1 MSIDD
6 VSLGEQLP
14 EIFEK
19 VEGTKTKKQ
28 ARKSN
33 FQWLE
38 RAETLAQYAILENIK
53 ILLTTFYCTINRGS
67 ANWTF
72 LIR

>member
-38 RAETLAQYAILENIK
+38 RAETLTQYAIFQNIK
-53 ILLTTFYCTINRGS
+53 ILLMTFDRRIDSDS
-67 ANWTF
+67 AKSGF
-72 LIR
+72 LSC

>member
-38 RAETLAQYAILENIK
+38 RAETLAQ
-53 ILLTTFYCTINRGS
+53 
-67 ANWTF
+67 
-72 LIR
+72 